1 MGFMSDMIVLATQD
15 TAGGQGAGVTPG
27 APANVGMLNT
37 DVVCRAI
44 DCLPVERWATATLS
58 GTSREDFASKI
69 VNMLNFTDTI
79 GNSLGHLMNALGN
92 GMWALAAN
100 LADGGVLG
108 GSDRAIALAGPAA
121 NTMAAGIYRALFA
134 PATIGFFL
142 AIPILVAIVAG
153 IVAVYMRQG
162 TGVLAR
168 RLVCLFLAL
177 GLFYMMGAT
186 SAAHP
191 TDAYPGTPYWLVST
205 AKSVVD
211 EAGGGITKAFNN
223 ALEGT
228 GGLVADPSDQSNM
241 ASCRRYTSV
250 LNQAARKNRNAM
262 SDGVNLM
269 WEETGLRAWMR
280 GSYGTGENASNVFC
294 RILEYRAGADAQTMS
309 DITTAGMG
317 GVNATQQNAIA
328 FWPTMMSTAKDLR
341 AQYTLKLPADS
352 TAQMLDRWVML
363 WNVCKVDADGSF
375 KDRAGFK
382 FVGAIEKKPLAGSAA
397 GVVSR
402 KAGGPLA
409 SSCEAA
415 LTGVDPDGNDT
426 YYVTRGDGDEAKP
439 VVDDS
444 DKTNRRSEIANL
456 ALLFDVNTATSG
468 WQQLVFTNGGG
479 NMQQNT
485 AAYRLIDQ
493 QHGKSSL
500 GTLSEGFLNG
510 VAGEVNLIVWG
521 LGCGSLQTLSML
533 VACLAAIG
541 LFLALLLLAVSPDVG
556 RRAVGNALVQMLAW
570 VAGPTVV
577 ALFGSLGLLFTN
589 IGMTLLGLV
598 DADGNTQ
605 GGVTGLL
612 FAAIFLPVLYVKA
625 VKLLCVKVWRIGSPF
640 SLPGLAQ
647 LAGFGNGMKRGL
659 TMAAGAAVAAGVCV
673 ATGGSAAM
681 ALGSAGMAMKDGG
694 RGGLAGTVM
703 NGVKAGASPAMHG
716 MTGGGRSAGGHGPSQ
731 ADKAAIAAEAKETR
745 ERAEYLAD
753 RPTPEENRLATV
765 RYENKVRAELAKS
778 LQGDELESQVR
789 KVMRSD
795 TAAEDIGQLA
805 EDIHEQA
812 KTGPQPPSRPAFA
825 QGSPQSRMRAANG
838 PANRAGAPRPP
849 AGRPGA
855 RPDAPARPLAPSR
868 NGPLVDFFGKGNRP
882 TMNNGLDERTLL
894 RVGERLLDE
903 IRRRGRTGRRAA
915 GRAATPARPI
925 RMPVPA
931 LVPTRVPTRVLLEQ
945 ERARGMEE
953 RRFSRAEQ
961 RGDISDESN
970 DPNYRR
976 FLAEQRANTA
986 RHRRSA

>member
-15 TAGGQGAGVTPG
+15 AGGGQGAGVTPG
-27 APANVGMLNT
+27 APASADTLNT
-37 DVVCRAI
+37 DVVCRAL
-44 DCLPVERWATATLS
+44 DCLPVDRWATGTIS

-69 VNMLNFTDTI
+69 VNMLNFTDAV
-79 GNSLGHLMNALGN
+79 GNSFGHLMNALGN
-92 GMWALAAN
+92 GMWAAAAN
-100 LADGGVLG
+100 LADGGVLA
-108 GSDRAIALAGPAA
+108 GSDKAIALAGPAA
-121 NTMAAGIYRALFA
+121 NTMAAGIYKALFD

-142 AIPILVAIVAG
+142 AIPVLVAIVAG
-153 IVAVYMRQG
+153 VVAVYMRQG
-162 TGVLAR
+162 AGVLAR

-211 EAGGGITKAFNN
+211 EAGGGVTKAFNG
-223 ALEGT
+223 ALEKT

-269 WEETGLRAWMR
+269 WEETGLRVWMR
-280 GSYGTGENASNVFC
+280 GSYGAGANASNVFC
-294 RILEYRAGADAQTMS
+294 RILEYRAGADAKSMS

-317 GVNATQQNAIA
+317 GLNAVQQNAIA

-341 AQYTLKLPADS
+341 VQYTLKLPADS
-352 TAQMLDRWVML
+352 TTQMLDRWVML

-375 KDRAGFK
+375 KARAGFK
-382 FVGAIEKKPLAGSAA
+382 FVGAIERKPLAGSAA

-402 KAGGPLA
+402 EAEGPLE

-415 LTGVDPDGNDT
+415 LTGIDPDGNDT
-426 YYVTRGDGDEAKP
+426 YYVTRGDADKAKP
-439 VVDDS
+439 VTDDS
-444 DKTNRRSEIANL
+444 DKTNKRSEIANL
-456 ALLFDVNTATSG
+456 TLLFDVNTATSG

-521 LGCGSLQTLSML
+521 LLCGSLQTLSML
-533 VACLAAIG
+533 VACLAALG
-541 LFLALLLLAVSPDVG
+541 LFLALLLLAVSPDAG

-577 ALFGSLGLLFTN
+577 ALFGSLGILFTN
-589 IGMTLLGLV
+589 IGMALLGLV

-605 GGVTGLL
+605 GGVAGLL
-612 FAAIFLPVLYVKA
+612 VAAIFLPILYVKA
-625 VKLLCVKVWRIGSPF
+625 VKLLCVKVWRIGNPF

-659 TMAAGAAVAAGVCV
+659 TMAAGAAIAAGVCV

-694 RGGLAGTVM
+694 RGGFAGTAM
-703 NGVKAGASPAMHG
+703 NGVKAGMGPAMHG

-731 ADKAAIAAEAKETR
+731 ADKAAIAARDKEA
-745 ERAEYLAD
+745 RARTEYLAN
-753 RPTPEENRLATV
+753 RPTPDENRLATV
-765 RYENKVRAELAKS
+765 RYENKVRAEWAKS

-789 KVMRSD
+789 KIMRSD
-795 TAAEDIGQLA
+795 TAAEDIRQLA

-812 KTGPQPPSRPAFA
+812 KNGPKTPSRPAFA

-838 PANRAGAPRPP
+838 PANRADASRPP

-855 RPDAPARPLAPSR
+855 RPDAPARPLAPSK
-868 NGPLVDFFGKGNRP
+868 NAPLAGFGKGYKP
-882 TMNNGLDERTLL
+882 TVNNGLDERTLM
-894 RVGERLLDE
+894 RVGERLLNDM
-903 IRRRGRTGRRAA
+903 RRRGRTNRPAA

-925 RMPVPA
+925 RIPEPE
-931 LVPTRVPTRVLLEQ
+931 RVPTRVLLER
-945 ERARGMEE
+945 ERARGTEE

-961 RGDISDESN
+961 RGDISDENN
-970 DPNYRR
+970 DANYRR

-986 RHRRSA
+986 RHRRGA

>member
-15 TAGGQGAGVTPG
+15 AGGGQGAGVTPG
-27 APANVGMLNT
+27 APASAGALNT
-37 DVVCRAI
+37 DVVCRAL
-44 DCLPVERWATATLS
+44 DCLPVERWATATIS
-58 GTSREDFASKI
+58 GTSREDFASRI
-69 VNMLNFTDTI
+69 VNLLNFTDAV
-79 GNSLGHLMNALGN
+79 GNSFGHMLNALGN

-108 GSDRAIALAGPAA
+108 GSDKAIAVAGPAA
-121 NTMAAGIYRALFA
+121 NTMAAAVYKALFD

-142 AIPILVAIVAG
+142 AIPVLVAIVAG
-153 IVAVYMRQG
+153 VVAVYMRQG
-162 TGVLAR
+162 AGVLAR

-205 AKSVVD
+205 AKNVVD
-211 EAGGGITKAFNN
+211 EAGGGVTKAFNG
-223 ALEGT
+223 ALEKT

-250 LNQAARKNRNAM
+250 LNQAGRKNRNAM

-294 RILEYRAGADAQTMS
+294 RILEYRAGADAQAMS

-317 GVNATQQNAIA
+317 GVNAVQQNAIA

-341 AQYTLKLPADS
+341 VQYTLKQPADS
-352 TAQMLDRWVML
+352 TTQMLDRWVML

-375 KDRAGFK
+375 KSRAGFK
-382 FVGAIEKKPLAGSAA
+382 FVGAIKRKPLAGSAA

-402 KAGGPLA
+402 EAEGPLD

-415 LTGVDPDGNDT
+415 LTGIDPDGNDT

-439 VVDDS
+439 VTDDS
-444 DKTNRRSEIANL
+444 DKTNKRSEIANL
-456 ALLFDVNTATSG
+456 TLLFDVNTATSG

-510 VAGEVNLIVWG
+510 VAGEVNLIIWG

-533 VACLAAIG
+533 VACLAALG
-541 LFLALLLLAVSPDVG
+541 LFLALLLLAVSPDAG

-577 ALFGSLGLLFTN
+577 ALFGSLGILFTN
-589 IGMTLLGLV
+589 IGMALLGLV

-605 GGVTGLL
+605 GGVLRLL
-612 FAAIFLPVLYVKA
+612 VAAIFLPVLYVKA
-625 VKLLCVKVWRIGSPF
+625 VKLLCVKVWRIGNPF

-659 TMAAGAAVAAGVCV
+659 AMAGGAVVAAGVCV

-731 ADKAAIAAEAKETR
+731 ADKAAIAARDAKEAR
-745 ERAEYLAD
+745 ERTEYLAD
-753 RPTPEENRLATV
+753 RPTPDENRLATT

-812 KTGPQPPSRPAFA
+812 KAGPQPPSRPAFA

-838 PANRAGAPRPP
+838 PANRADASRPP

-868 NGPLVDFFGKGNRP
+868 NAPLAGFGKGNKP
-882 TMNNGLDERTLL
+882 TVNNGLDERTLM
-894 RVGERLLDE
+894 RVGERLLNDM
-903 IRRRGRTGRRAA
+903 RRRGRTNRPAA

-925 RMPVPA
+925 RIPVPE
-931 LVPTRVPTRVLLEQ
+931 RVPTRVLLER
-945 ERARGMEE
+945 ERARSMEE

-961 RGDISDESN
+961 RGDISDENN
-970 DPNYRR
+970 DANYRR

-986 RHRRSA
+986 RHRRGA

>member
-205 AKSVVD
+205 AKNVVD

-317 GVNATQQNAIA
+317 GVNAVQQNAIA

-352 TAQMLDRWVML
+352 TTQMLDRWVML

-426 YYVTRGDGDEAKP
+426 YYVTRGDGNEAKP
-439 VVDDS
+439 VIDDS

-521 LGCGSLQTLSML
+521 LMCGSLQTLSML

-577 ALFGSLGLLFTN
+577 ALFGSLGILFTN
-589 IGMTLLGLV
+589 IGMTLLGMI

-612 FAAIFLPVLYVKA
+612 VAAIFLPVLYVKA

-745 ERAEYLAD
+745 ERAEYFGGPSHPGGEPAGD
-753 RPTPEENRLATV
+753 RPIREQGARRIGEIPAGRRARKPGEEGDALRHGGRGHRPARRGHPRAGEDRPAAPVPARVRPGVPAVAHARRERSREPCGRAPPPGRPSGGAPRRARPAARPVEERPPGRLLRERQQADHEQRVGRADAAARRRTPPR
-765 RYENKVRAELAKS
+765 R
-778 LQGDELESQVR
+778 
-789 KVMRSD
+789 D
-795 TAAEDIGQLA
+795 TAAWPD
-805 EDIHEQA
+805 
-812 KTGPQPPSRPAFA
+812 
-825 QGSPQSRMRAANG
+825 G
-838 PANRAGAPRPP
+838 PARGRARRHAGPSDPHARADARADARAPGTGTGARHGGAAVQPRRT
-849 AGRPGA
+849 AGRH
-855 RPDAPARPLAPSR
+855 
-868 NGPLVDFFGKGNRP
+868 
-882 TMNNGLDERTLL
+882 
-894 RVGERLLDE
+894 
-903 IRRRGRTGRRAA
+903 IGR
-915 GRAATPARPI
+915 
-925 RMPVPA
+925 
-931 LVPTRVPTRVLLEQ
+931 
-945 ERARGMEE
+945 
-953 RRFSRAEQ
+953 EQ
-961 RGDISDESN
+961 RSEL
-970 DPNYRR
+970 PAVPRR
-976 FLAEQRANTA
+976 TA
-986 RHRRSA
+986 GEHGTA

>member
-1 MGFMSDMIVLATQD
+1 MGFMSDMIVLAVQD
-15 TAGGQGAGVTPG
+15 AGGGQGAGVTPG
-27 APANVGMLNT
+27 APASADTLNT
-37 DVVCRAI
+37 DVVCRAL
-44 DCLPVERWATATLS
+44 DCLPVDRWATGTIS

-69 VNMLNFTDTI
+69 VNMLNFTDAV
-79 GNSLGHLMNALGN
+79 GNSFGHMLNALGN

-108 GSDRAIALAGPAA
+108 GSDKAIAMAGPAA
-121 NTMAAGIYRALFA
+121 NAMAAAVYKTLFD

-142 AIPILVAIVAG
+142 AIPVLVAIVAG
-153 IVAVYMRQG
+153 VVALYMRQG
-162 TGVLAR
+162 AGVLAR
-168 RLVCLFLAL
+168 RLVCLFLAF

-191 TDAYPGTPYWLVST
+191 TEAYPGTPYWLVST

-211 EAGGGITKAFNN
+211 EAGGGITKAFNGS
-223 ALEGT
+223 LEKT

-269 WEETGLRAWMR
+269 WEETGLRVWMR

-294 RILEYRAGADAQTMS
+294 RILEYRAGADAQAMS
-309 DITTAGMG
+309 GITTAGMG
-317 GVNATQQNAIA
+317 GVNAVQQNAIA

-375 KDRAGFK
+375 KSRAGFK
-382 FVGAIEKKPLAGSAA
+382 FVGAIERKPLAGSAA

-402 KAGGPLA
+402 EAEGPLD

-415 LTGVDPDGNDT
+415 LTGIDPDGDDT

-439 VVDDS
+439 VIDDS

-521 LGCGSLQTLSML
+521 LMCGSLQTLSML
-533 VACLAAIG
+533 VACLAALG
-541 LFLALLLLAVSPDVG
+541 LFLALLLLAVSPDAG

-577 ALFGSLGLLFTN
+577 ALFGSLGILFTN
-589 IGMTLLGLV
+589 TGMTLLGLV

-605 GGVTGLL
+605 GGVLRLL
-612 FAAIFLPVLYVKA
+612 VAAIFLPVLYVKA
-625 VKLLCVKVWRIGSPF
+625 VKLLCVKVWRIGNPF

-647 LAGFGNGMKRGL
+647 LAGFGNAMKRGL
-659 TMAAGAAVAAGVCV
+659 AMAAGAAIAAGVCV

-681 ALGSAGMAMKDGG
+681 ALGSAGMAMKNGG
-694 RGGLAGTVM
+694 RDGLAGTVM

-731 ADKAAIAAEAKETR
+731 ADKAAVAARDAKEAQ
-745 ERAEYLAD
+745 ERTEYLAD
-753 RPTPEENRLATV
+753 RPTPDENRLATT

-778 LQGDELESQVR
+778 LRGDELESQVR

-795 TAAEDIGQLA
+795 EAGKDIGQLA
-805 EDIHEQA
+805 EEIHEQA
-812 KTGPQPPSRPAFA
+812 KAGPQPPSRPAFA

-838 PANRAGAPRPP
+838 PANRADASRPP
-849 AGRPGA
+849 AGRPEA
-855 RPDAPARPLAPSR
+855 RPDAPARPLAPSK
-868 NGPLVDFFGKGNRP
+868 NAPLAGFGKGNKL
-882 TMNNGLDERTLL
+882 TVNNGLDERTLM
-894 RVGERLLDE
+894 RVGERLLDDMQ
-903 IRRRGRTGRRAA
+903 RRGRTRRHAA

-925 RMPVPA
+925 RIPEPE
-931 LVPTRVPTRVLLEQ
+931 RVPTRVLLER

-970 DPNYRR
+970 DANYRR

-986 RHRRSA
+986 RHRRGA

>member
-15 TAGGQGAGVTPG
+15 TAGGQGASVTPG

-205 AKSVVD
+205 AKNVVD

-352 TAQMLDRWVML
+352 TTQMLDRWVML

-521 LGCGSLQTLSML
+521 LMCGSLQTLSML

-577 ALFGSLGLLFTN
+577 ALFGSLGILFTN
-589 IGMTLLGLV
+589 IGMTLLGMV

-612 FAAIFLPVLYVKA
+612 VAAIFLPVLYVKA

-694 RGGLAGTVM
+694 RGGLAGTVK
-703 NGVKAGASPAMHG
+703 NGVKAGAFPAMHG

-925 RMPVPA
+925 RM

>member
-15 TAGGQGAGVTPG
+15 TAGGQGASVTPG
-27 APANVGMLNT
+27 APASAGALNT

-58 GTSREDFASKI
+58 GTSREDFASRI
-69 VNMLNFTDTI
+69 VNLLNFTDTI
-79 GNSLGHLMNALGN
+79 GNTLGHMMNALGN

-108 GSDRAIALAGPAA
+108 GSDKAIAVAGPAA
-121 NTMAAGIYRALFA
+121 NTMAATVYKALFA
-134 PATIGFFL
+134 PTTIGFFL

-162 TGVLAR
+162 AGVLAR

-205 AKSVVD
+205 AKNVVD
-211 EAGGGITKAFNN
+211 EAGGGLAKAFNG
-223 ALEGT
+223 ALEET

-241 ASCRRYTSV
+241 ASCRRYTAV

-294 RILEYRAGADAQTMS
+294 RILEYRAGADAQAMS

-341 AQYTLKLPADS
+341 AQYTLKQPADS

-375 KDRAGFK
+375 KSRAGFK
-382 FVGAIEKKPLAGSAA
+382 FVGAIKKKPLAGSAA

-402 KAGGPLA
+402 EAGGPLD

-415 LTGVDPDGNDT
+415 LTGIDPDGNDT

-521 LGCGSLQTLSML
+521 LGCGSLQTISML
-533 VACLAAIG
+533 VACLAALG
-541 LFLALLLLAVSPDVG
+541 LFLALLLLAVSPDAG

-577 ALFGSLGLLFTN
+577 ALFGSLGILFTN
-589 IGMTLLGLV
+589 TGMTLLGLV

-605 GGVTGLL
+605 GGVLRLL
-612 FAAIFLPVLYVKA
+612 VAAIFLPVLYVKA
-625 VKLLCVKVWRIGSPF
+625 LKLLCVKVWRIGSPF

-647 LAGFGNGMKRGL
+647 LAGFGNAMKRGL
-659 TMAAGAAVAAGVCV
+659 AMAAGAAIAAGVCV

-694 RGGLAGTVM
+694 RHGLAGTVM

-731 ADKAAIAAEAKETR
+731 ADKAAIAARDAKEAQ
-745 ERAEYLAD
+745 ERTEYLAD
-753 RPTPEENRLATV
+753 RPTPDENRLATT

-778 LQGDELESQVR
+778 LRGDALESQVR

-812 KTGPQPPSRPAFA
+812 KAGPQPPSRPAFA
-825 QGSPQSRMRAANG
+825 QGAPQSRMRAANG
-838 PANRAGAPRPP
+838 PANRAGGRP

-868 NGPLVDFFGKGNRP
+868 NGPLVDFGRGNKL
-882 TMNNGLDERTLL
+882 TVNNGLDERTLI
-894 RVGERLLDE
+894 RVGERLLDDMQ
-903 IRRRGRTGRRAA
+903 RRGRTRRHAA

-925 RMPVPA
+925 RIPVPE
-931 LVPTRVPTRVLLEQ
+931 RVPTRVLLER

-986 RHRRSA
+986 RHRRGA

>member
-15 TAGGQGAGVTPG
+15 AGGGQGAGVTPG
-27 APANVGMLNT
+27 APASADTLNT
-37 DVVCRAI
+37 DVVCRAL
-44 DCLPVERWATATLS
+44 DCLPVERWATGTIS

-69 VNMLNFTDTI
+69 VNMLNFTDAV
-79 GNSLGHLMNALGN
+79 GNSFGHMLNAVGN

-100 LADGGVLG
+100 LADGGMLG
-108 GSDRAIALAGPAA
+108 GSDKAIALAGPAA
-121 NTMAAGIYRALFA
+121 NAMAAGIYKALFD

-142 AIPILVAIVAG
+142 AIPVLVAIVAG
-153 IVAVYMRQG
+153 VVALYMRQG

-191 TDAYPGTPYWLVST
+191 TEAYPGTPYWLVST
-205 AKSVVD
+205 AKNVVD
-211 EAGGGITKAFNN
+211 EAGGGVTKAFNG
-223 ALEGT
+223 ALERT

-280 GSYGTGENASNVFC
+280 GSYGTGANASNVFC
-294 RILEYRAGADAQTMS
+294 RILEYRAGADAQAMS

-317 GVNATQQNAIA
+317 GVNAVQQNAIA

-352 TAQMLDRWVML
+352 TTQMLDRWVML

-375 KDRAGFK
+375 KARAGFK
-382 FVGAIEKKPLAGSAA
+382 FVGAIERKPLAGSAA

-402 KAGGPLA
+402 EAEGPLD

-415 LTGVDPDGNDT
+415 LTGIDPDGDDT
-426 YYVTRGDGDEAKP
+426 YYVTRGDGGEAKP
-439 VVDDS
+439 VIDDS

-500 GTLSEGFLNG
+500 GTLSEGVLNG
-510 VAGEVNLIVWG
+510 VAGEVNLIIWG
-521 LGCGSLQTLSML
+521 LMCGSLQTLSML
-533 VACLAAIG
+533 VACMAALG
-541 LFLALLLLAVSPDVG
+541 LFLALLLLAVSPDAG

-577 ALFGSLGLLFTN
+577 ALFGSLGILFTN

-605 GGVTGLL
+605 GGVPRLL
-612 FAAIFLPVLYVKA
+612 VAAIFLPILYVKA
-625 VKLLCVKVWRIGSPF
+625 VKLLCVKVWRIGNPF

-647 LAGFGNGMKRGL
+647 LAGFGNAMKRGL
-659 TMAAGAAVAAGVCV
+659 AMAAGATIAAGVCV

-681 ALGSAGMAMKDGG
+681 ALGSAGMAMKNGG
-694 RGGLAGTVM
+694 RDGLAGTAM
-703 NGVKAGASPAMHG
+703 NGVKAGMGPAMHG

-731 ADKAAIAAEAKETR
+731 ADKAAIAARDAKEAQ

-753 RPTPEENRLATV
+753 RPTPDENRLATT
-765 RYENKVRAELAKS
+765 RYENKVRAELAQS
-778 LQGDELESQVR
+778 LRGDELESQVR
-789 KVMRSD
+789 KIMRSD

-812 KTGPQPPSRPAFA
+812 KNGPKTPSRPAFA

-838 PANRAGAPRPP
+838 PASRADASRPP

-855 RPDAPARPLAPSR
+855 RPDAPARPLAPSK
-868 NGPLVDFFGKGNRP
+868 NALLAGFGKGYKP
-882 TMNNGLDERTLL
+882 TVNNGLDERTLM
-894 RVGERLLDE
+894 RVGERLLNDM
-903 IRRRGRTGRRAA
+903 RRRGRTNRPAA

-925 RMPVPA
+925 RIPEPA
-931 LVPTRVPTRVLLEQ
+931 RVPTRVLLER
-945 ERARGMEE
+945 ERARGTEE

-961 RGDISDESN
+961 RGDISDENN

-986 RHRRSA
+986 RHRRGA